1 MRIPVLPAALLFLL
15 PMACVTSGQVHAES
29 PDESAREV
37 AAPVLFAVEFRT
49 GPNWDHERPAHEQS
63 WFREHSANLR
73 RLRENGSLILGARYA
88 DKGLVVLSAIS
99 EDEAHA
105 MVRRDP
111 SVEHGVFR
119 YELHRFMVFY
129 PGTVGAMPERG

>member
-1 MRIPVLPAALLFLL
+1 MRIPNFPAALLFLL
-15 PMACVTSGQVHAES
+15 PMACVTSGHVHAES
-29 PDESAREV
+29 SDDTV
-37 AAPVLFAVEFRT
+37 AEEPASVLFAVEFRT
-49 GPNWDHERPAHEQS
+49 GPSWDHERPAHEQS
-63 WFREHSANLR
+63 WFREHSANLK
-73 RLRENGSLILGARYA
+73 RLREDGNLVLGARYA

-129 PGTVGAMPERG
+129 PGTIGVPGNDR